1 MPARVPEMFPS
12 GGTAVQ
18 WAGFFDE
25 VRSVSQDR
33 WAERG
38 VQAMRNRDTNMGLL
52 RRGVTLVELMALIVV
67 LGVLAGFSVPNY
79 FKYTDT
85 ARASDTKAT
94 LGMARAAISSYHDSA
109 AAANGSAGYPTLSQL
124 ETVGTV
130 VPQAFPANP
139 FNSSSDVQVATW
151 VADAPP
157 VSGTAGWNYDPSTG
171 RFWANSDTADM
182 HENEW

>member
-1 MPARVPEMFPS
+1 MGNR
-12 GGTAVQ
+12 GTKL
-18 WAGFFDE
+18 
-25 VRSVSQDR
+25 
-33 WAERG
+33 G
-38 VQAMRNRDTNMGLL
+38 VV

-85 ARASDTKAT
+85 ARALDAKAT

-109 AAANGSAGYPTLSQL
+109 AAANRSKGYPTLSQL

-130 VPQAFPANP
+130 VPRAFPANP
-139 FNSSSDVQVATW
+139 FNSSSDVQIATW
-151 VADAPP
+151 AADAPP
-157 VSGTAGWNYDPSTG
+157 VSGTAGWNYDPATG
-171 RFWANSDTADM
+171 HFWANSDTADV